1 VADAVGVLLA
11 GFAQRARNEV
21 TQAVSG
27 LSARL
32 AAGAGAVGKRLDAV
46 AEAARA
52 ADGAVRAEAAAAE
65 AAAAG
70 AAGAVGA
77 GAGAAAAAGGGAA
90 SAARDREA
98 ALAGAT
104 AQACEQGAAESPATR
119 AWQIKEM
126 SQEHNIDASTM
137 AARLSATMPGGPAL
151 SCTSLPELRACTW
164 PAHPL
169 P

>member
-1 VADAVGVLLA
+1 MADAVGVLLA

-70 AAGAVGA
+70 AA
-77 GAGAAAAAGGGAA
+77 

-137 AARLSATMPGGPAL
+137 AARLSATMPGGPTL
-151 SCTSLPELRACTW
+151 SCTSLPELRACT
-164 PAHPL
+164 
-169 P
+169 

>member
-65 AAAAG
+65 AAAA
-70 AAGAVGA
+70 
-77 GAGAAAAAGGGAA
+77 GAA